1 VIPAALTVFH
11 SDYSVD
17 LKGTR
22 AHFRYLAGV
31 RGISAVTINGHAGEV
46 SACTSDEQRRILD
59 AAADEI
65 GDRIPLVCGIHAD
78 GSRLAADTA
87 RMAARSG
94 ASALLVFPT
103 SGAAMGGRLTLE
115 MVRLHF
121 ATIAG
126 ACGLPLIY
134 FQYPLSSGQGL
145 SFDDILALLDAV
157 PSIRAMKDWCND
169 PVMHE
174 RLTRAV
180 QARNPPVHMLS
191 THSAWLMSSLVM
203 GAHGLLSGAGSVIAA
218 QQVELFDAVQA
229 RDLQKAQTVNDRMYP
244 IVSAFYAEPFV
255 NMHNRMKQ
263 CLAMLGRI
271 PRGTVRPPLAPI
283 EQAELRRLRRALR
296 ESGIQE

>member
-1 VIPAALTVFH
+1 VIPAAITVFH
-11 SDYSVD
+11 NDLSVD
-17 LKGTR
+17 LKATR
-22 AHFRYLAGV
+22 RHFRCLANV
-31 RGISAVTINGHAGEV
+31 RGVSAVTINGHAGEV
-46 SACTSDEQRRILD
+46 SACSADEQHAIFD
-59 AAADEI
+59 AAADEV
-65 GDRIPLVCGIHAD
+65 GASVPLVCGVHAD
-78 GSRLAADTA
+78 GSRAAADMA
-87 RMAARSG
+87 RWAERAG

-145 SFDDILALLDAV
+145 AFDDVVALLDAV

-180 QARNPPVHMLS
+180 QARTPPVHMLS

-218 QQVELFDAVQA
+218 QQVELFDTIQA
-229 RDLQKAQTVNDRMYP
+229 RDLQEAQAVNDRMYP

-283 EQAELRRLRRALR
+283 GKAELGRLRRALR